1 MKPVIDELE
10 KIVIDFTAKFNSIS
24 EDDFSS
30 KPNASKW
37 SRKEVLGHLIDS
49 GENNLRRFIC
59 GQYETPPPKIKYDQ
73 DFWVLANGYQ
83 QMSTRDVIDNW
94 RIVNTKICNVLS
106 QMPAGNYHKLCDFGD
121 GKLLTLQWLASDY
134 VKHLK
139 HHLNQIIPK
148 SFDITYP

>member
-1 MKPVIDELE
+1 
-10 KIVIDFTAKFNSIS
+10 
-24 EDDFSS
+24 
-30 KPNASKW
+30 
-37 SRKEVLGHLIDS
+37 
-49 GENNLRRFIC
+49 
-59 GQYETPPPKIKYDQ
+59 
-73 DFWVLANGYQ
+73 
-83 QMSTRDVIDNW
+83 MSTRDIIDNW

-106 QMPAGNYHKLCDFGD
+106 QMPVGNYHKMCDFGD